1 MIWLPVNY
9 SLDNL
14 PDRLGLKD
22 ILSTS
27 TGSKNQVFG
36 HFRAWHFR
44 WTVESFS
51 ETYPFTALIGLYLDK
66 RLQQVLSW
74 THNRPRVNRYG
85 NNRQKVEPWDCT
97 VVTKDMHRIS
107 HSTVCI
113 HFNKRQNVERS
124 PRSLWAFV
132 DSPRQ
137 LSVGHS
143 LKKKKVIIVW
153 TDESSC
159 PALTWLLSILGIIIL
174 FSIFFYLLCFH
185 LNYYGS
191 YILWIKSCIT
201 VYVMRE
207 RDGEYTV
214 FGKSVNLVIK
224 IKYCKKSVL
233 SGLILQNVPQ

>member
-124 PRSLWAFV
+124 PRSLWAFCW
-132 DSPRQ
+132 
-137 LSVGHS
+137 LSS
-143 LKKKKVIIVW
+143 TTFSRPQFLKKKKK
-153 TDESSC
+153 SS
-159 PALTWLLSILGIIIL
+159 
-174 FSIFFYLLCFH
+174 
-185 LNYYGS
+185 
-191 YILWIKSCIT
+191 
-201 VYVMRE
+201 
-207 RDGEYTV
+207 
-214 FGKSVNLVIK
+214 
-224 IKYCKKSVL
+224 L
-233 SGLILQNVPQ
+233 SGLMNLPALHLLDFFLFLVLLYCFPSFFIYFVFI